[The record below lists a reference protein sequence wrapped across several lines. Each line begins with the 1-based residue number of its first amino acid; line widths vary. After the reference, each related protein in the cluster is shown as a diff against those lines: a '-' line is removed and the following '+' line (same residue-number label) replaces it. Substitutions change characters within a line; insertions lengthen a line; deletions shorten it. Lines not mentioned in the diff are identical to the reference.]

1 MDDSAK
7 KENVANLLKK
17 GVLLSPD
24 FLEEVDAN
32 INPPGE
38 AIVLDRS
45 TSNLI
50 SQERN
55 RINWQEIDKVR
66 VLHEKGRAQSPELD
80 ATPETSKPNPSVQI
94 LNSHKIDPKKIGAND
109 FVGYYKKRYELIERL
124 LQNRPEVQN
133 LTSIKRLKDSVTG
146 NCSIIG
152 IVNNVKESK
161 SKNLVVEIE
170 DSTGM
175 QRVLI
180 SRNKSD
186 LYAEARDIVTDEVI
200 AVTGSRKENIL
211 FANRIFL
218 PDIPNLDVK
227 KSPVNEYLACMSDL
241 HFGSKQF
248 MPEEF
253 NRFLS
258 WVNQKSGSAKQKEI
272 AANLKYIII
281 AGDIVDGIGVY
292 ENQFSELSITDVKEQ
307 YAECARYLAQIPEHV
322 NIIISP
328 GNHDAVR
335 LSEPQPAFNTE
346 FAEPLKKLKN
356 VSLVSNPGTVRI
368 GANKDFPGFNCLV
381 YHGYSFDHY
390 VANVESIRQNGGYER
405 ADLIMRFLLKRRHL
419 APAHTSTLINPTPD
433 HDALFIDTVP
443 DFFITGHIHRTSISN
458 YRATTLINSSCWQSM
473 TSFQERLGHN
483 PQPARLPLINLKTRE
498 ASIINFCK

>member
-1 MDDSAK
+1 MDDLAK
-7 KENVANLLKK
+7 KKNVASLLKK
-17 GVLLSPD
+17 GILLSPD
-24 FLEEVDAN
+24 FLEEADAG
-32 INPPGE
+32 INPPDD
-38 AIVLDRS
+38 AIVLDKN
-45 TSNLI
+45 TSKLV
-50 SQERN
+50 SPEQD

-66 VLHEKGRAQSPELD
+66 VLHEKGRASQPNFDDVSPE
-80 ATPETSKPNPSVQI
+80 SKAPQSVRI
-94 LNSHKIDPKKIGAND
+94 LASYNAQPGKIGASH
-109 FVGYYKKRYELIERL
+109 FVGYYKKRYELIEQL
-124 LQNRPEVQN
+124 LQKRPEVQN
-133 LTSIKRLKDSVTG
+133 LTSIKRLKESVTT

-152 IVNNVKESK
+152 IVNDVKET
-161 SKNLVVEIE
+161 KNKNILIEVE
-170 DSTGM
+170 DSTGV

-180 SRNKSD
+180 NRNRPD
-186 LYAEARDIVTDEVI
+186 LYGEARDVVTDEII
-200 AVTGSRKENIL
+200 AVTGSIRENMF
-211 FANRIFL
+211 FANRITL
-218 PDIPNLDVK
+218 PDIPHLDVK
-227 KSPVNEYLACMSDL
+227 KSPVKEYLACMSDL

-258 WVNQKSGSAKQKEI
+258 WVNQESGSAKQKEI

-292 ENQFSELSITDVKEQ
+292 PNQISELSITDVKEQ
-307 YAECARYLAQIPEHV
+307 YAECARHLAQIPEHV
-322 NIIISP
+322 NIVISP

-346 FAEPLKKLKN
+346 FTEPLTKLKN

-368 GANKDFPGFNCLV
+368 GATGDFPGFNCLV

-419 APAHTSTLINPTPD
+419 APAHTSTLINPTPGY
-433 HDALFIDTVP
+433 DALFINHVP
-443 DFFITGHIHRTSISN
+443 DFFITGHIHRTSVSN

-483 PQPARLPLINLKTRE
+483 PQPARLPIVNLRTRE